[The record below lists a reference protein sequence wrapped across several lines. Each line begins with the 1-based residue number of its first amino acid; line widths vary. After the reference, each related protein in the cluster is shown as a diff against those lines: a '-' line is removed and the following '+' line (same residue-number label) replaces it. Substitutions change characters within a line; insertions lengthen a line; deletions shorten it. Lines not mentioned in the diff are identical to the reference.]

1 MTSRAGFVAV
11 SLAVAAVA
19 AATFAAAAAL
29 VGSRG
34 VDIVAG
40 LVWSF
45 LLALIVALPVIAA
58 RQRRSE

>member
-1 MTSRAGFVAV
+1 MRFRAGFVAV
-11 SLAVAAVA
+11 SLAAAVVA
-19 AATFAAAAAL
+19 AAAFALAAAL

-40 LVWSF
+40 SVWSF